1 MSPLLFMSDDLQKA
15 CKTLQSGGVIAYA
28 TEAVFGLGCDP
39 DNQLAV
45 HKLLQI
51 KQRPVEKG
59 LILIAATWEQLLPYL
74 DISQLTNEQIQ
85 RAFNSWPGPYTW
97 IFPAKPTTPKW
108 LTGQYS
114 SLAVRVS
121 AHAQVQALCQR
132 FGKPLVSTSANLTT
146 FPPCRTAEEVRL
158 QLAERIDYILPGK
171 VGTQNNP
178 SEIRDVITN
187 QLFRAG

>member
-1 MSPLLFMSDDLQKA
+1 MSDELQKA
-15 CKTLQSGGVIAYA
+15 SQVLRSGGVIAYA

-39 DNQLAV
+39 DNPEAV

-59 LILIAATWEQLLPYL
+59 LILIAASWEQLLPYL
-74 DISQLTNEQIQ
+74 DISQLSNEQIQ
-85 RAFNSWPGPYTW
+85 RVFNSWPGPYTW
-97 IFPAKPTTPKW
+97 VFPAKSTTPKW
-108 LTGQYS
+108 LTGQFS

-121 AHAQVQALCQR
+121 AHAQVQALCQQ

-146 FPPCRTAEEVRL
+146 LPPCRTAEEVRL
-158 QLAERIDYILPGK
+158 QLAERIDYILPGN
-171 VGTQNNP
+171 VGAQTNP